1 MSVIDA
7 TSCRT
12 VRCWT
17 CGVTSRVLLLIPWL
31 AVERVSKQML
41 QVDSFGCRREVVPLP
56 LPPPFFLTSL
66 FYFFLFLLHASG
78 SLLCC
83 FLLLEPTLGDLYAVH
98 GQWVHIAALRGGVG
112 LLRIPLRPG
121 ALWWPGVRVGSRRCV
136 VSGCFAKV
144 IGGLIAR
151 CGFHWIK
158 WCYHGA
164 RISGEHLVRTCIF
177 LIIISGIH
185 RYEFL
190 LSAIERR
197 LYQINPAGKHGPS
210 TKEEQDPNAVQLM
223 RQPGQ

>member
-12 VRCWT
+12 VRCRT
-17 CGVTSRVLLLIPWL
+17 CGVTSRVLFLIPWL

-41 QVDSFGCRREVVPLP
+41 QVDSFGCEREVVPLP
-56 LPPPFFLTSL
+56 LSPPFFSDIRLL
-66 FYFFLFLLHASG
+66 FVFVSASCERVASCCFFLLG
-78 SLLCC
+78 
-83 FLLLEPTLGDLYAVH
+83 PTLGDLYAVH
-98 GQWVHIAALRGGVG
+98 GQRVHIAALRGGIG
-112 LLRIPLRPG
+112 LLRIPFRSG
-121 ALWWPGVRVGSRRCV
+121 ALWRPGVRVGSRRCV
-136 VSGCFAKV
+136 ISGRFAKV
-144 IGGLIAR
+144 IGGLSAR

-210 TKEEQDPNAVQLM
+210 TKEEQDPDAVQLI